1 MEKVLK
7 KYGKKLKMRKN
18 PVSAYVLT
26 RSATVRR
33 LPRKRKRNIGSTGR
47 RRTGRARAMTT
58 MRRRPNGGRSWYVRR

>member
-47 RRTGRARAMTT
+47 RRTGRARAM
-58 MRRRPNGGRSWYVRR
+58 